1 MSGYHQASQIQFL
14 ADLIL
19 GLVRAGHRD
28 GFQGHYRRGFL
39 HVHRKGRGFVLIGHG
54 DGLFSRGGRI
64 EPAHL
69 VILYSS
75 LAAVAVMS
83 GYHQSSQIQ
92 LVSDLILSLGR
103 AAHRDGFQS
112 DLGFL
117 TVFFVQISINLLNF
131 GQSQSAVINHNFGYV
146 ALIVPILRVASYR
159 ISSYVSN
166 IVFYVCK
173 YCGAIVSIHYLLV
186 SNINSLTGAIFY
198 DHRGAEAIANIFR
211 TLIQHKP
218 AVIRGVSAAKSRV
231 NIALGRRY
239 DKFAPASAVLMEI
252 KQRDIVSAHRIG
264 TVGFAG
270 RYDHNC
276 GFRCLIKIVKRKL
289 HTV

>member
-1 MSGYHQASQIQFL
+1 
-14 ADLIL
+14 
-19 GLVRAGHRD
+19 
-28 GFQGHYRRGFL
+28 
-39 HVHRKGRGFVLIGHG
+39 
-54 DGLFSRGGRI
+54 
-64 EPAHL
+64 
-69 VILYSS
+69 
-75 LAAVAVMS
+75 MS

-92 LVSDLILSLGR
+92 LVADLILSLGR

-131 GQSQSAVINHNFGYV
+131 DQTQSAVINHNFGYV

-218 AVIRGVSAAKSRV
+218 AVIRGASAAKSCV